1 MGCPFFNITFTG
13 WINHIKCMQS
23 PATFMISVITFK
35 SPIFKKNI
43 KEFHITLGVQLLASA
58 LSFFHLSNM
67 SVSAKWKNSQ
77 MQANKHKTFFL
88 SLKEYLTQAIL
99 AVFYCRTTTT
109 RVMAKFAPGS
119 VAHPAAAWVPQLVR
133 KYLTAV
139 QRCGPFCKGKWE
151 LPEDYRNAKCQ
162 THAQLKPLPR
172 SAFPSTSYTYLL
184 GF

>member
-1 MGCPFFNITFTG
+1 
-13 WINHIKCMQS
+13 
-23 PATFMISVITFK
+23 
-35 SPIFKKNI
+35 
-43 KEFHITLGVQLLASA
+43 
-58 LSFFHLSNM
+58 
-67 SVSAKWKNSQ
+67 